1 MWRKKVDATLL
12 KDGETPIPAWVCQIW
27 DIEKLFGTVR
37 SKKDNQAEV
46 DVRFKGKVYS
56 GFVTKR
62 KRQKGFG
69 FRLSFN
75 QSLTDELSDT
85 FVMTYMRA
93 IEAEISTDKN
103 HNQIE
108 DEISF
113 WELLD
118 MEFDYKSKM
127 FLLTA
132 HYTVKPQFPELFK
145 KLISSAPLKVVR
157 QKAFDETKISI
168 QKQDWQP
175 RDLYRTEVGA
185 ENVIYTLI
193 DTKKKLLYVGETVNL
208 VKRFNEGHADIKDW
222 DHYKYSVLPPE
233 LAGFRVDI
241 ERMLIRDMAAILS
254 NKQNIP
260 AIQISDYKL
269 ANRKIDK

>member
-1 MWRKKVDATLL
+1 VSRD
-12 KDGETPIPAWVCQIW
+12 
-27 DIEKLFGTVR
+27 
-37 SKKDNQAEV
+37 
-46 DVRFKGKVYS
+46 
-56 GFVTKR
+56 
-62 KRQKGFG
+62 
-69 FRLSFN
+69 
-75 QSLTDELSDT
+75 LTDKLSDT

-93 IEAEISTDKN
+93 IEAEISKDKN
-103 HNQIE
+103 HNRIE

-118 MEFDYKSKM
+118 MEFDDKSKI
-127 FLLTA
+127 FIFTA

-157 QKAFDETKISI
+157 QKAFDKTKVSI

-175 RDLYRTEVGA
+175 RDQYRTEVGA

-193 DTKKKLLYVGETVNL
+193 DTKQKLLYVGEAINL
-208 VKRFNEGHADIKDW
+208 VKRFNAGHSDIKDW

-233 LAGFRVDI
+233 LASFRVDI

-254 NKQNIP
+254 NKQNISV
-260 AIQISDYKL
+260 IQISDYKL